1 MPRAPHE
8 LSPPFST
15 TGFQEDLYTH
25 YRRFHRETP
34 VFRTPDGVVYV
45 THHADCSLLLGD
57 PQFRR
62 NAPGGGC
69 PFGPRKADP
78 LPLETMIEQWVIF
91 MDPPRHGVVRKAF
104 SAPFTPKNIARAEP
118 FVRRRC
124 ADLLGRLPR
133 TGPVEML
140 RGFAFPL
147 PIMVIAELV
156 GIPEVDMEQFYV
168 WSSQLA
174 RALDR
179 ADIEG
184 FAEGT
189 RVTRALEGYFRELL
203 GRARTLPDHC
213 LIRLLVDDPE
223 LTLTPGE
230 LVSGL
235 VFMLMSG
242 HETTKNLIACG
253 IRTLAGRPGLL
264 ALLKAEP
271 ALIPSAVEEMLR
283 YDSPV
288 QKMSRWTHGPAAFG
302 DYEVGPGTLMT
313 ALIGAAN
320 RDAAVFEAP
329 EVFDPRRQRNRH
341 IAFGTGAHFCLGSML
356 ARLEGRA
363 AFEALLPMV
372 REMAPREHAWR
383 AHSSLRSLDHLTVD
397 IAWA

>member
-15 TGFQEDLYTH
+15 TGFQEDLYAH

-34 VFRTPDGVVYV
+34 VFRTPEGVVYL
-45 THHADCSLLLGD
+45 TRHADCSYLLGD
-57 PQFRR
+57 AQFRR

-78 LPLETMIEQWVIF
+78 LPLETMIEQWVVF

-104 SAPFTPKNIARAEP
+104 SVPFSPKNIARIEP
-118 FVRRRC
+118 FIRRRC
-124 ADLLGRLPR
+124 AELVGRLPR

-140 RGFAFPL
+140 RAFAFTL

-156 GIPEVDMEQFYV
+156 GIPEEDMEQFYV
-168 WSSQLA
+168 WSSHLA
-174 RALDR
+174 GALDR
-179 ADIEG
+179 ADIVG

-189 RVTRALEGYFRELL
+189 EVTRAVEGYFRELL
-203 GRARTLPDHC
+203 GRAHTLPEHC
-213 LIRLLVDDPE
+213 LIRLLAEDPE

-235 VFMLMSG
+235 VFMLLAG
-242 HETTKNLIACG
+242 HETTKNLLACG
-253 IRTLAGRPGLL
+253 VQTLAGRPDLL
-264 ALLKAEP
+264 ASLKSEP
-271 ALIPSAVEEMLR
+271 TLIPSAVEEMLR

-288 QKMSRWTHGPAAFG
+288 QKICRWTQGPSLFG
-302 DYEVGPGTLMT
+302 DYEVGPGTLVT

-320 RDAAVFEAP
+320 RDPAEFEEP
-329 EVFDPRRQRNRH
+329 EAFNPLRQRNRH
-341 IAFGTGAHFCLGSML
+341 IAFGTGPHFCLGSTL

-372 REMAPREHAWR
+372 REMAPKEHAWR
-383 AHSSLRSLDHLTVD
+383 AHSSLRSLDHLVVD
-397 IAWA
+397 VTWA